1 MVDRRSKRVVVVENV
16 DDDDV
21 EPAGL
26 AGVRR
31 ANRKA
36 CAERQRL
43 GRRFRRQW
51 WSMFSFVFFCS
62 NLKNDDQDQ
71 RNRPVIDRPSS
82 IHGLTR

>member
-1 MVDRRSKRVVVVENV
+1 MMSSLIMPFSLMVDRRSKRVVVVENV

-51 WSMFSFVFFCS
+51 
-62 NLKNDDQDQ
+62 
-71 RNRPVIDRPSS
+71 
-82 IHGLTR
+82 